1 MKKRT
6 RKKQA
11 ARDSEQPL
19 ELFGDDR
26 IPPVMLP
33 EKETEPE
40 TLEEKVEYLTASNR
54 QLKRKV
60 FDLYTIFEI
69 SRNFNAVLDY
79 QLLLET
85 FIFTCLG
92 QVGLLKGAIFLKHDV
107 SAHEFYMVRAKGSGG
122 MPSESQYF
130 PDDSKLAG
138 YLTRL
143 NRPVLVDDL
152 TTDIA
157 SESEKEILDS
167 FAQGV
172 VVPLIH
178 QTHLA
183 GLFLLA
189 DKISGREFTSDDM
202 EFLSALGNQIA
213 VAIENARLYEAEK
226 DAMQQLRAAQQQLV
240 QSERL
245 AALGEI
251 SAKIAHEV
259 NNPLGIIKN
268 YVLLLKRSGSES
280 EKIVEYSDIVG
291 QEIDRIAGIVRQLR
305 DFQRPVKMERGPVD
319 IKVAL
324 EEILTLMERQ
334 LQSTNVS
341 IDRRYGDEDY
351 VINGNADSL
360 KQVFLN
366 LIINSR
372 AAMEDGGK
380 LTVCLK
386 KEDGRVQLQ
395 FCDTGTGISP
405 EIIPRIF
412 DPFFTTKGEAGTG
425 MGLSVCYGIIKSLQ
439 GTITYK
445 NLEPGGCFAITL
457 PLLNDREDYDTAG

>member
-1 MKKRT
+1 MKKRN

-11 ARDSEQPL
+11 ARDPELPL
-19 ELFGDDR
+19 ELFSDLKTR
-26 IPPVMLP
+26 PVIPP
-33 EKETEPE
+33 EKEEKPE
-40 TLEEKVEYLTASNR
+40 TLEEKVEYLTTTNR

-92 QVGLLKGAIFLKHDV
+92 QVGLLKGAIFLKNDV
-107 SAHEFYMVRAKGSGG
+107 NAHEFFLVKVKGSGG
-122 MPSESQYF
+122 VPVDGQYF
-130 PDDSKLAG
+130 RDDSKLAG

-152 TTDIA
+152 TSDIA
-157 SESEKEILDS
+157 SEDEKVILDN

-172 VVPLIH
+172 AVPLIH

-189 DKISGREFTSDDM
+189 DKISGREFTTDDM

-268 YVLLLKRSGSES
+268 YILLLKRAASNSE
-280 EKIVEYSDIVG
+280 EIVEYSEIVG

-305 DFQRPVKMERGPVD
+305 DFQRPVKMERGPID
-319 IKVAL
+319 IRVSL
-324 EEILTLMERQ
+324 EEILVLMERQ
-334 LQSTNVS
+334 LQSTNIS
-341 IDRRYGDEDY
+341 ITREYSDERFVVD
-351 VINGNADSL
+351 GNADSL

-386 KEDGRVQLQ
+386 RENGKAKLQ

-425 MGLSVCYGIIKSLQ
+425 MGLSVCYGIIKSHR

-445 NLEPGGCFAITL
+445 NLEPGGCFTITL
-457 PLLNDREDYDTAG
+457 PLLDDSEDNDTTG

>member
-1 MKKRT
+1 MKKRKSKNKNDRT
-6 RKKQA
+6 VQP
-11 ARDSEQPL
+11 PL
-19 ELFGDDR
+19 ELFTDLR
-26 IPPVMLP
+26 MPPEKALP
-33 EKETEPE
+33 EEPQ
-40 TLEEKVEYLTASNR
+40 TLEEKVEHLTATNR

-92 QVGLLKGAIFLKHDV
+92 QVGLLKGAIFLKNDIN
-107 SAHEFYMVRAKGSGG
+107 AREFYLVKAKGSGG
-122 MPSESQYF
+122 MPDSSQF
-130 PDDSKLAG
+130 FRDDTRLAE

-143 NRPVLVDDL
+143 NRPVLVDELKEDV
-152 TTDIA
+152 A
-157 SESEKEILDS
+157 SAEERAILDS
-167 FAQGV
+167 FGEGV

-189 DKISGREFTSDDM
+189 DKISGREFTPDDM

-240 QSERL
+240 DTERL

-268 YVLLLKRSGSES
+268 YILLLKRVGAKDEQ
-280 EKIVEYSDIVG
+280 IAEYSEIVG

-305 DFQRPVKMERGPVD
+305 DFQRPAKMERVPID
-319 IKVAL
+319 IKVSL

-334 LQSTNVS
+334 LASANVTVER
-341 IDRRYGDEDY
+341 DYGDEKY
-351 VINGNADSL
+351 LVNGNADSL

-366 LIINSR
+366 LIINAR
-372 AAMEDGGK
+372 AAMEAGGR
-380 LTVCLK
+380 LTIRLHREQQDVVL
-386 KEDGRVQLQ
+386 R
-395 FCDTGTGISP
+395 FCDTGTGIAP

-425 MGLSVCYGIIKSLQ
+425 MGLSVCYGIIKSHQ

-445 NLEPGGCFAITL
+445 NLEPGGCFTITL
-457 PLLNDREDYDTAG
+457 PILDDAGKK

>member
-1 MKKRT
+1 MKKKN
-6 RKKQA
+6 RKKQDN
-11 ARDSEQPL
+11 RTPEPPL
-19 ELFGDDR
+19 ELFNDFR
-26 IPPVMLP
+26 ASATQRP
-33 EKETEPE
+33 KKEPE

-92 QVGLLKGAIFLKHDV
+92 QVGLLKGAIFLKNDV
-107 SAHEFYMVRAKGSGG
+107 NAHEFYLVKAKGSGG
-122 MPSESQYF
+122 MPDNGQF
-130 PDDSKLAG
+130 FHDDSKLAR

-152 TTDIA
+152 SSDVA
-157 SESEKEILDS
+157 SAEERAILENFD
-167 FAQGV
+167 QGV

-189 DKISGREFTSDDM
+189 DKISGREFTIDDM

-240 QSERL
+240 HTERL

-268 YVLLLKRSGSES
+268 YVLLLKRAGSES
-280 EKIVEYSDIVG
+280 REIAEYAEIVG

-305 DFQRPVKMERGPVD
+305 DFQRPAKMERGPID
-319 IKVAL
+319 IRVAL
-324 EEILTLMERQ
+324 EDILNLMERP
-334 LQSTNVS
+334 LQSTNIS
-341 IDRRYGDEDY
+341 IDRKYEKEPFR
-351 VINGNADSL
+351 VNGNADSL

-366 LIINSR
+366 LIINAR
-372 AAMEDGGK
+372 AAMEAGGK
-380 LTVCLK
+380 LTICMTRENGELL
-386 KEDGRVQLQ
+386 LQ
-395 FCDTGTGISP
+395 FCDTGTGIAP

-425 MGLSVCYGIIKSLQ
+425 MGLSVCYGIIKSHE

-445 NLEPGGCFAITL
+445 NLEPGGCFSITL
-457 PLLNDREDYDTAG
+457 PLLDKTEQNGATG